1 MKLRLDKIASST
13 RNANLHREVV
23 VGGPIPAAQG
33 TVLAVKALD
42 TKSSYNQIEDLHG
55 RMVPVHAGDII
66 AGVVGSRQALRG
78 YAGRIP
84 EKIEKGDILH
94 LLNLGGVIGE
104 CTSINPEVGE
114 PCRVEVLGAVLTFAE
129 LGRREGK
136 PASIFPGPVPLLNTI
151 PQSMPPTLFVAGTCM
166 SAGKTSAAC
175 RLIRELTHRGLKIA
189 TTKVTGVALR
199 RDSLEMVDHGSIQ
212 SVTFTDVG
220 FASTTGGE
228 VSDIAKSCL
237 TALSSLPV
245 DLIVAE
251 LGDGIMGSYG
261 VDQVLADE
269 MIKGVPGAMMLAAN
283 DPVGAWGAIEWL
295 KDRGWR
301 PAVVTG
307 PATDNDAGTSAIE
320 KLTDVP
326 SINARKEPSR
336 LADVVLDALKE
347 YMK

>member
-23 VGGPIPAAQG
+23 VGSPIPSKQG
-33 TVLAVKALD
+33 TVLALRALD
-42 TKSSYNQIEDLHG
+42 TKSQYNQIEDLHG

-78 YAGRIP
+78 YAGKIP
-84 EKIEKGDILH
+84 EKIQKGDVLH

-104 CTSINPEVGE
+104 CTSVNPEVGE
-114 PCRVEVLGAVLTFAE
+114 PCRVEVLGAVLTFTE

-136 PASIFPGPVPLLNTI
+136 PASIFPGPI
-151 PQSMPPTLFVAGTCM
+151 PFVDTLPTKMHPTLFVAGTCM

-175 RLIRELTHRGLKIA
+175 RLIRELTHRGYKVA

-199 RDSLEMVDHGSIQ
+199 RDSLEMVDHGSLQ

-220 FASTTGGE
+220 FASTTGGD
-228 VSDIAKSCL
+228 VSNIAKSCL
-237 TALSSLPV
+237 SSLASQPV
-245 DLIVAE
+245 DLVVAE

-261 VDQVLADE
+261 VDQVLADDA
-269 MIKGVPGAMMLAAN
+269 IQSVPGAMMLAAN
-283 DPVGAWGAIEWL
+283 DPVGAWGAIQWL
-295 KDRGWR
+295 NERGWK

-320 KLTDVP
+320 KLTSVP

-336 LADVVLDALKE
+336 LADVVLAALE
-347 YMK
+347 DYMK